1 MKIRIRDEEGRR
13 FTIPLPL
20 FMIKSRL
27 FWAMIEKQAGEDAV
41 DQLPL
46 ARAAFS
52 ELSDYVHVHGHFVL
66 VDLQSADGSS
76 VKVEV

>member
-46 ARAAFS
+46 ARAAYS
-52 ELSDYVHVHGHFVL
+52 
-66 VDLQSADGSS
+66 
-76 VKVEV
+76 